1 MSINTALLPL
11 LAAMLQLVV
20 LAACTP
26 ESQNQAPTVVLVP
39 PTFAPTQPPAI
50 PTQPPAIPTPN
61 RKPVSPGPDD
71 SVNNPPQSTNPYAPR
86 PDDENMQRGPAFVD
100 KIDILAA
107 ESYPLQYRL
116 ELAGSLPT
124 PCHQLRISIQE
135 PDTSG
140 NIYMEVYSLDSGQMC
155 TQVLQPFDAAIPLQ
169 YPPGQYTLWINTQQI
184 GTLDI
189 PAQ

>member
-1 MSINTALLPL
+1 MSINNALFPL

-39 PTFAPTQPPAI
+39 PTFAPTQTPAI
-50 PTQPPAIPTPN
+50 PTEPPAIPTPI
-61 RKPVSPGPDD
+61 SPGPGD
-71 SVNNPPQSTNPYAPR
+71 SVNIPPQSVNPYAPQ
-86 PDDENMQRGPAFVD
+86 PGDENMQRFPAFID
-100 KIDILAA
+100 KMDILAA

-124 PCHQLRISIQE
+124 PCHLLRISNQE
-135 PDTSG
+135 PDPSG
-140 NIYMEVYSLDSGQMC
+140 NIYMEVYSLDPGQMC
-155 TQVLQPFDAAIPLQ
+155 IQVLQPFDATLPLQ

-189 PAQ
+189 PAP

>member
-1 MSINTALLPL
+1 MSINRALFPL
-11 LAAMLQLVV
+11 LAALLQLTF

-26 ESQNQAPTVVLVP
+26 ESKNQAPTVVLVP
-39 PTFAPTQPPAI
+39 PTFAPTQPPDM
-50 PTQPPAIPTPN
+50 PPQPPAIPTPI
-61 RKPVSPGPDD
+61 SPNPED
-71 SVNNPPQSTNPYAPR
+71 SVNNPPQSTNPYAPQ
-86 PDDENMQRGPAFVD
+86 PGDENMQRSPAFVD
-100 KIDILAA
+100 KMDILAA

-155 TQVLQPFDAAIPLQ
+155 TQMLQPFDATIPLQ